1 MNPKFY
7 QKQIAEVGVDGM
19 KIEPSSLAEAMSLL
33 VKLRNYKKLLEKIK
47 FNLHMDMRSI
57 RKEYLEKIQS
67 LKEEP
72 SRRGLFRKNL
82 TEKDKRSTKK
92 NIYEERDRI
101 LAPYEALERLIE
113 DYLDQIEDSKT
124 YLELFIQKETEY
136 KK

>member
-19 KIEPSSLAEAMSLL
+19 EIEPSSLAEAMSLL

-57 RKEYLEKIQS
+57 RKEYLDKIQS

-101 LAPYEALERLIE
+101 LSPYEALERLIE

-124 YLELFIQKETEY
+124 YLELFIQKETE
-136 KK
+136 

>member
-1 MNPKFY
+1 M
-7 QKQIAEVGVDGM
+7 E
-19 KIEPSSLAEAMSLL
+19 IEPSSLAEAMSLL

>member
-19 KIEPSSLAEAMSLL
+19 EIEPSSLAEAMSLL

-57 RKEYLEKIQS
+57 RKEYLEKIRS

-82 TEKDKRSTKK
+82 TEKNKISTKK

>member
-19 KIEPSSLAEAMSLL
+19 EIEPSSLAEAMSLL